1 MNKLLYILGVLV
13 FLGLVIGNTCFF
25 ILTPGRQAIIT
36 EFGKPV
42 GDPIVDAGLHVKKP
56 FVQEVRLVDK
66 RILTWDGFPT
76 EIPTKDKKYI
86 KVDTTAR
93 WKITDAL
100 TFIQT
105 VRNEMGA
112 RARLDAILDATTRDV
127 ISSNNLVEAV
137 RNSNNILEKIKD
149 AKKEI
154 KAAKELGESIVEEE
168 ISGQI
173 EKISVGRERLSQAI
187 VQEAEKEL
195 KKFGIELIDVQLRR
209 ISYEKSVERKVYE
222 RMISE
227 RQRIAQKIR
236 SIGQGEKAKIEGR
249 VQKDLKKIESEAYRK
264 AQTIRGRAEAKA
276 TAIYAKEFNKG
287 SEFYQFKRSLEAY
300 KNALGS
306 GNSKLILSSDSEFL
320 KFLKTLG
327 K

>member
-1 MNKLLYILGVLV
+1 MNKLSYIIFVLV
-13 FLGLVIGNTCFF
+13 FLGTVIGNTCFF
-25 ILTPGRQAIIT
+25 ILSPGRQAIIT

-42 GDPIVDAGLHVKKP
+42 GGPITESGLHYKKP
-56 FVQEVRLVDK
+56 FIQEVRLVDK

-93 WKITDAL
+93 WKVTDAL

-137 RNSNNILEKIKD
+137 RNSNSILEKIKESRQQIQD
-149 AKKEI
+149 AK
-154 KAAKELGESIVEEE
+154 ASGEAIVEEE
-168 ISGQI
+168 ISGQV
-173 EKISVGRERLSQAI
+173 EKISVGREKLSQAI
-187 VQEAEKEL
+187 AEAATKEL
-195 KKFGIELIDVQLRR
+195 KKFGIDLIDVQLRR
-209 ISYEKSVERKVYE
+209 ISYEKSVEKKVYE

-249 VQKDLKKIESEAYRK
+249 IQKDLKKIQSEAYRK
-264 AQTIRGRAEAKA
+264 AQTIRGKAEASA

-287 SEFYQFKRSLEAY
+287 AGFYQFKRSLEAY
-300 KNALGS
+300 KNSLK
-306 GNSKLILSSDSEFL
+306 NSSTRLILSSDSEFL
-320 KFLKTLG
+320 KFLKKLG
-327 K
+327 E